1 MQLAKET
8 VDMKSYAQHL
18 VDLLRA
24 VFTLPYP
31 RRLVV
36 LACAM
41 PYWIWIADFSLGSLS
56 RGMRASGLH
65 HDGFE
70 PFALVSLI
78 AACNEPSHAPFRRN
92 LTTLFIPS

>member
-1 MQLAKET
+1 M
-8 VDMKSYAQHL
+8 
-18 VDLLRA
+18 DLLLA

-31 RRLVV
+31 RRFVV

-41 PYWIWIADFSLGSLS
+41 PYWIWIADFTLGSLS
-56 RGMRASGLH
+56 RGMRASSWH

-78 AACNEPSHAPFRRN
+78 SLGYSMSSVK
-92 LTTLFIPS
+92 LTSCFAYENIMMMSRLMA